1 MEDRDEGMQDDNAEF
16 STWKLSAIPEII
28 AVPIPAAPAIP
39 TKGPQPDN
47 SIQPRPMPKGI
58 NKIVDTIELIDKP
71 PGADERARE
80 VLIMEPGIDTAELEV
95 PATKEAI
102 P

>member
-1 MEDRDEGMQDDNAEF
+1 
-16 STWKLSAIPEII
+16 
-28 AVPIPAAPAIP
+28 
-39 TKGPQPDN
+39 
-47 SIQPRPMPKGI
+47 MPKGI